1 MILID
6 ILLHLVNCLAPKY
19 PDARQKIDALFIR
32 FIILIRRC
40 GGRFRFFI
48 CCPGYLL
55 VHRGLSVI
63 VFFAR
68 PAGRQLNLAQFSVN
82 ERNIMSYTTLHCI
95 TWRDFNARAYA
106 V

>member
-1 MILID
+1 
-6 ILLHLVNCLAPKY
+6 
-19 PDARQKIDALFIR
+19 
-32 FIILIRRC
+32 
-40 GGRFRFFI
+40 
-48 CCPGYLL
+48 
-55 VHRGLSVI
+55 VI

-106 V
+106 VWTLGNNSRYNSCIVGQWWSRQGI